1 MSAEHSG
8 SCSNQTTQGGNKMKP
23 FGLVLA
29 GGGAKGSYQIGAWE
43 AMREIGVRFNAIAG
57 VSIGSINGALI
68 AADDYLAAAEMWNNI
83 SLDKGINISEP
94 LPDPENLFSTRNWG
108 VLFKE
113 VVRNGGFDASPVKD
127 FVSKFVD
134 EKKVRASKIPFGLVT
149 VQMSQGVNGLELFID
164 DIPQGQL
171 IDYLLA
177 SSNIPLANNIGPEGE
192 RFLDGGVYDNT
203 PVSMLK
209 KHGYN
214 RLVVVD
220 IATIRGVNHSLDF
233 LNSNVVYIRPYNI
246 DDLGASFDF
255 GSESVG
261 MRMKMGYL
269 DAKKAFSYLSG
280 KIFYFLPETFRSMVS
295 QFGADTVVQLE
306 ELAYELKV
314 ERLCVYEQK
323 EFLSAVRTALDKK
336 NAEEAER
343 EKEREKS
350 KEKEKDKD
358 KEKEKEKAKDSQ
370 RSSIVRFLFHKKS
383 ENDYSDAIALLEKI
397 GQ

>member
-1 MSAEHSG
+1 
-8 SCSNQTTQGGNKMKP
+8 MKP

-29 GGGAKGSYQIGAWE
+29 GGGGKGAYQIGAWE
-43 AMREIGVRFNAIAG
+43 AMREIGVRFDAIAG

-68 AADDYLAAAEMWNNI
+68 AADDFKAATDLWNNI
-83 SLDKGINISEP
+83 SLDKGVNISKP
-94 LPDPENLFSTRNWG
+94 LPDPENLFSTKNWG

-113 VVRNGGFDASPVKD
+113 FIKNGGFDASPVKE
-127 FVSKFVD
+127 FLSQYID
-134 EKKVRASKIPFGLVT
+134 EEKVRSSKIPFGLVT
-149 VQMSQGVNGLELFID
+149 VQMTQGMTGLELFIN
-164 DIPQGQL
+164 DIPKGQL

-203 PVSMLK
+203 PVAMLK
-209 KHGYN
+209 KYGWN

-220 IATIRGVNHSLDF
+220 ISTIKGVNHSLDF

-255 GSESVG
+255 DSENVK

-280 KIFYFLPETFRSMVS
+280 KIFYFSPKTFKNMV
-295 QFGADTVVQLE
+295 FEYGADAVMQLE

-314 ERLCVYEQK
+314 ERLCVYTQNQ
-323 EFLSAVRTALDKK
+323 FLSAVKKAFDEK
-336 NAEEAER
+336 NAEEAE
-343 EKEREKS
+343 
-350 KEKEKDKD
+350 
-358 KEKEKEKAKDSQ
+358 EKEKASRERAEAEENENKEKHREKTKEKEEKENARGSLL
-370 RSSIVRFLFHKKS
+370 RFLFSKK
-383 ENDYSDAIALLEKI
+383 EDRDFDEAVALLQKLS
-397 GQ
+397 